1 MFSSGIRQKQGI
13 QIPFALILTAVFMGS
28 FVLISPSD
36 GFAVS
41 ALRSRV
47 YGFRNTDNKQAVQ
60 LAGQL
65 GIKVTI
71 DTHSS
76 SVVVLTGDDPLELT
90 RAYSLM
96 EITDRKEPVSM
107 KVLGSVPDSKAEE
120 TAKQLHDQLKNLNLG
135 TLLDP
140 PAKVIANPSIVDVYQ
155 GELIAIASTAEMEK
169 IEKAYKTWQDKQ
181 KSQRP
186 KTSEPNTAN
195 PVQLSSSKS
204 VEPNAP
210 ASQSPAAE
218 PNTPQPAPTPAP
230 QPIKQTSTEP
240 NKPARQEQP
249 APQPAAAPTQQKA
262 IEPNQAKP
270 EEPQTQEDFMS
281 NELLKTL
288 ASEEIKTQRDK
299 TTPSM
304 DKPALPGT
312 AKTGMAEAPVH
323 MPKAKTVDATDTNTI
338 QPPTQEITD
347 AEFKKIVE
355 QLMKQSQ
362 EEEKKAQGEQ
372 TPSTSSGQATAKGPK
387 ALQEQTGE
395 AKEKKAEQTPASSG
409 QAAAAAPPPVQKSQ
423 QLETKAEKPVE
434 PQIESKPEKTAK
446 TETAPKTKTESEPS
460 ATEQKV
466 KTTGAEP
473 AIPKGEEELELTITL
488 PEKVEIKQLIE
499 LVGKQLGLNY
509 MYDENKVRGDVML
522 KIYEG
527 KIKVKDCYALLES
540 VLRYKGFVMTRR
552 GSLVTIVPSTEVNA
566 SDPKIHIGG
575 QQIEAG
581 DVIVNGVFT
590 LKYVNYNNAQGILRS
605 LALGTNIIPIVETNT
620 LIVTDY
626 SYRMSKIEE
635 VLRIIDVPGAAKI
648 FTHRPL
654 QYMQASVLIPRLQTL
669 AAKLGNLSIT
679 VGTSA
684 SSAAV
689 PSAPVRIDPRT
700 GRPIPG
706 GAAPVPA
713 PSPAATSQEAVY
725 LDADERT
732 NRVLMIG
739 TEEQLKT
746 VNSLIDSLDVRQ
758 YNLRYVKEYEIK
770 YVDAS
775 EVIDVLNGLGLAKV
789 TAAKSTDSST
799 RAVTPQAPG
808 GAARPGTPQPAVS
821 RQAAGT
827 TEGADQPFISIRP
840 NTNSLLVNATGEQH
854 EDIELVIKHID
865 VEQKD
870 QRTIEEYEIQNV
882 DAREIVQ
889 TLGDLAIISKQSVSN
904 ITSSKGSMYGSSSG
918 SGFGTTR
925 TSGMMNRATGMP
937 MDQGVPEQ
945 SAIMSLP
952 TAAGETVREL
962 ITTEPQISIL
972 ESTNSLL
979 IYATPRQHASVA
991 LVIAHVDR
999 ELDRA
1004 TAPYVVYPLENQ
1016 DPEELADTLNSL
1028 IEGTMK
1034 KAAAG
1039 LPSSPGAK
1047 IQTETAQTANLPKK
1061 EEEIIRIIPDKK
1073 SYSIIVYANKKNQQW
1088 VATLIKQ
1095 LDQYRPQVL
1104 LDCTL
1109 VEITKDD
1116 LFTFDLDIISRSGGF
1131 PAGGTMMQL
1140 TAINQS
1146 STTGFP
1152 ATRGTFEG
1160 TVNKGTGAAF
1170 YADDHIQTLLNLID
1184 KNGYGRVLARPS
1196 LLVKDN
1202 EEGIIKAEKTI
1213 YVAEEKTVYQ
1223 TPEQGQAIQTT
1234 DVQFKDYKS
1243 DITLTITP
1251 HIASEKILQ
1260 LEIVLNRTDFDLTS
1274 GKEVEIRGQ
1283 KVPKPYD
1290 QITSNVDTWSIVPDG
1305 ATIILGGI
1313 ETINQSKTNN
1323 KVPILGD
1330 LPLVGLLFR
1339 GIDQTDKQS
1348 KLYVFV
1354 KANIIKPADVLTGQS
1369 DIEKISQKKRRAF
1382 ETDEAK
1388 FQGLDSIP
1396 GIRPNPIHPEKI
1408 LEDDEY
1414 IQKLKEQ
1421 QEAGNTV
1428 EVQIP

>member
-13 QIPFALILTAVFMGS
+13 QIPFALILTAVFVGS

-36 GFAVS
+36 GFSVS

-107 KVLGSVPDSKAEE
+107 KVFGSVPDSKAEE
-120 TAKQLHDQLKNLNLG
+120 TVKQLHDQLKNLNLG

-140 PAKVIANPSIVDVYQ
+140 PAKVVANPSIVDIYQ
-155 GELIAIASTAEMEK
+155 GELIAIASAAEMEK
-169 IEKAYKTWQDKQ
+169 IEKAYKAWQDKQ

-195 PVQLSSSKS
+195 PIQLSSSKS

-312 AKTGMAEAPVH
+312 AKTGMAEAPVR
-323 MPKAKTVDATDTNTI
+323 MPKTKIADTTDTNTI

-347 AEFKKIVE
+347 AEFKKIVG

-372 TPSTSSGQATAKGPK
+372 TTAREQK
-387 ALQEQTGE
+387 ALQEQAGE

-460 ATEQKV
+460 AAEQKV

-509 MYDENKVRGDVML
+509 MYDETKVRGEVML
-522 KIYEG
+522 KIHDG

-669 AAKLGNLSIT
+669 AAQLGNLSIT

-700 GRPIPG
+700 GQPAPG
-706 GAAPVPA
+706 GPAQMQPPSSAAGA
-713 PSPAATSQEAVY
+713 QQAVY

-732 NRVLMIG
+732 NRVLIIG

-799 RAVTPQAPG
+799 RAATPQVPG
-808 GAARPGTPQPAVS
+808 GAARPGMPQPAVS

-937 MDQGVPEQ
+937 MDQSMGMPEQ

-952 TAAGETVREL
+952 TAEGGTVREL

-999 ELDRA
+999 EVDRA

-1016 DPEELADTLNSL
+1016 DPEELAQTLMDL
-1028 IEGTMK
+1028 VEGTMK

-1039 LPSSPGAK
+1039 MPSSPGAK

-1073 SYSIIVYANKKNQQW
+1073 SYSLIVYANKKNQQW

-1104 LDCTL
+1104 LGCTL

-1116 LFTFDLDIISRSGGF
+1116 QFTFDLDLISRKGGF
-1131 PAGGTMMQL
+1131 PPGGTMTNTNI
-1140 TAINQS
+1140 TAIQS
-1146 STTGFP
+1146 PFP
-1152 ATRGTFEG
+1152 ANISLEG
-1160 TVNKGTGAAF
+1160 SVNKGTGVAF
-1170 YADDHIQTLLNLID
+1170 YADDHIQALLNLMD
-1184 KNGYGRVLARPS
+1184 KNNYGRVLARPS

-1202 EEGIIKAEKTI
+1202 EQGVIKAEKTI

-1223 TPEQGQAIQTT
+1223 TPDQGQAIQTT
-1234 DVQFKDYKS
+1234 DVQFKNYNS

-1251 HIASEKILQ
+1251 HITSEKILQ
-1260 LEIVLNRTDFDLTS
+1260 LEIVLNRTDFDLSS
-1274 GKEVEIRGQ
+1274 GKTVTVGTKTI
-1283 KVPKPYD
+1283 PKPYD
-1290 QITSNVDTWSIVPDG
+1290 QITSNVDTWSIIPDG

-1313 ETINQSKTNN
+1313 ETINQGKTNT

-1330 LPLVGLLFR
+1330 LPLIGLLFR

-1369 DIEKISQKKRRAF
+1369 DIERISRKKRQTF
-1382 ETDEAK
+1382 EREEAK
-1388 FQGLDSIP
+1388 FQRLQSLP
-1396 GIRPNPIHPEKI
+1396 GVKPNPMDPEKI
-1408 LEDDEY
+1408 LEEDEY
-1414 IQKLKEQ
+1414 IEELKKRQAES
-1421 QEAGNTV
+1421 NVVTV
-1428 EVQIP
+1428 PIN